1 MICGYCQKVILR
13 NLTVKE
19 ILFPWLL
26 SDTELCSQC
35 LRQFTPIQKD
45 QACPRCMRSGE
56 QDLCADCQCWQKQY
70 PQRQFFH
77 QALYQYDESFANWLK
92 EYKFGGD
99 YRLRRTFQ
107 QQVRVAL
114 KGYRGFII
122 CPIPLSQSRY
132 QERGFNQTSAF
143 LEASG
148 VKTHTLLRR
157 SSHDSPQSK
166 KNRQERL
173 ALPQPYVLACSP
185 ELLIGKKILLVD
197 DVYTT
202 GRTLFHAADILWQH
216 QPKEVRTFSLAR

>member
-19 ILFPWLL
+19 ILFHWLL

-56 QDLCADCQCWQKQY
+56 QDLCADCQRWQKQY

-77 QALYQYDESFANWLK
+77 QALYQYDEAFANWLK

-114 KGYRGFII
+114 KGYRG
-122 CPIPLSQSRY
+122 LSFVRFPYPKVAIKS
-132 QERGFNQTSAF
+132 
-143 LEASG
+143 EASIRPPPFWKPVELKPTRFYDVAVTIHPNPKRI
-148 VKTHTLLRR
+148 VKNVWPYPNPMCLLVHR
-157 SSHDSPQSK
+157 SSL
-166 KNRQERL
+166 L
-173 ALPQPYVLACSP
+173 AKRSY
-185 ELLIGKKILLVD
+185 
-197 DVYTT
+197 
-202 GRTLFHAADILWQH
+202 
-216 QPKEVRTFSLAR
+216 